1 MEVSCEF
8 YTSVDLLSA
17 IESQVPIEQEAALA
31 LN

>member
-1 MEVSCEF
+1 MEVSCEL
-8 YTSVDLLSA
+8 YTLTDLLLA